1 MKRLAL
7 AAIFALS
14 AAPPAAYAY
23 NMNDVVGLNIGNK
36 AVQANPVMQQV
47 IAKAMGYLTPAQRE
61 RVGQF
66 FPDGVS
72 GPINGINDV
81 YYLNACMPHLCSDNA
96 IVIAA
101 AQDAYGQKS
110 DSVWVLLTL
119 DGRTTIYGNPWDT
132 VLKVMQ
138 TPNEY

>member
-1 MKRLAL
+1 ML
-7 AAIFALS
+7 AAIFAFS

-36 AVQANPVMQQV
+36 AAQADPVMQQV
-47 IAKAMGYLTPAQRE
+47 IAKAMAYLTPAQRE
-61 RVGQF
+61 RVEQF

-72 GPINGINDV
+72 GPINDINDV
-81 YYLNACMPHLCSDNA
+81 YYLNACMPNLCSSNS

-101 AQDAYGQKS
+101 TQDTYGQKS

-119 DGRTTIYGNPWDT
+119 DGRTTVYGNPFDS

-138 TPNEY
+138 TPDES